1 LQKLL
6 MMILLVVLIG
16 NSQTVVIPSMT
27 TWTNTDTVSYFAID
41 RPRMERMLLKAEIY
55 DTTFSLLVEED
66 KINQR
71 LEQSRDNWKTTAIVT
86 TSGVILL
93 LIWGVIN

>member
-71 LEQSRDNWKTTAIVT
+71 LEQSRDNWKTVAYIT
-86 TSGVILL
+86 TTGLIIIFLYGVAR
-93 LIWGVIN
+93 